1 MPDFDLGKYAGFIW
15 PAYAI
20 TATVFAVM
28 IGASLHHARRWR
40 ARAET
45 LSAPASNDGVTRK

>member
-1 MPDFDLGKYAGFIW
+1 MPDLDLGKYAGFIW

-40 ARAET
+40 ARAEA
-45 LSAPASNDGVTRK
+45 LSAQASNTQGTHK